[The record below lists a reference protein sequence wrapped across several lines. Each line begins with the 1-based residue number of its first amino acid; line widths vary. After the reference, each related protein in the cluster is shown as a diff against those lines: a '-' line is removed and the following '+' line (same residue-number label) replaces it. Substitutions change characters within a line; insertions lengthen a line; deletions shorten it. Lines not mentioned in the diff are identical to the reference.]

1 MRSAS
6 LIFWLVFLLINHRTF
21 SQHPIDSKQIVTI
34 GGIRQY
40 VLIKGRDDSKPLL
53 LFLHGGPGSS
63 LLHETDYIS
72 GKLQEHFVVV
82 QWDQRETGE
91 TLKLN
96 KSSQPLSLS
105 LFYSDTHDLI
115 DTLLT
120 KFQKPKL
127 YLVGYSW
134 GSGLG
139 FYIADKYPELLYAYI
154 AISPV
159 IHQWRSESIS
169 LDMLKQTMGKNARK
183 ELSKV
188 KIPFE
193 DWEQL
198 YYHRKWLLKQEGQK
212 FVTLSMRKSYI
223 QAWAVTWFPV
233 WLEACDI
240 NLFESL
246 QAIQCP
252 VYFLAGENDYHT
264 NYTITREYFDKVE
277 APKKD
282 FFLFKGTGHGVPET
296 HPGRF
301 QAIIIDTILP
311 ETFYLRNRNKDL

>member
-1 MRSAS
+1 MFSTN
-6 LIFWLVFLLINHRTF
+6 LKLFLLFILTSNHSF
-21 SQHPIDSKQIVTI
+21 SQHPIDTNVIVSI

-40 VLIKGRDDSKPLL
+40 ILIKGKDDSKPIL

-63 LLHETDYIS
+63 LLNKTDQIS

-96 KSSQPLSLS
+96 KSPQPLTLS
-105 LFYSDTHDLI
+105 LFYNDTHDLI
-115 DTLLT
+115 DSLLK

-127 YLVGYSW
+127 YLAGYSW

-139 FYIADKYPELLYAYI
+139 FNIADKYPQLLYAYI

-159 IHQWRSESIS
+159 IYQWRCDSIS
-169 LDMLKQTMGKNARK
+169 LKILRETMGKKARE
-183 ELSKV
+183 ELSQV

-193 DWEQL
+193 NAEQL
-198 YYHRKWLLKQEGQK
+198 YYHRKWLRKYEGQK
-212 FVTLSMRKSYI
+212 FVSLGFRKSYV
-223 QAWAVTWFPV
+223 QGWAATWWDV
-233 WLEACDI
+233 WSRSNEL

-246 QAIQCP
+246 PAIYCP
-252 VYFLAGENDYHT
+252 VYFFAGEKDFNT
-264 NYTITREYFDKVE
+264 NYTITREYFNKVT

-282 FFLFKGTGHGVPET
+282 LFLFEHAGHG
-296 HPGRF
+296 
-301 QAIIIDTILP
+301 LP
-311 ETFYLRNRNKDL
+311 ETDSELFQEFIIDKILPATFSL